1 MTGHIEQQHCR
12 KDNTEEQI
20 RVGKGFGVF
29 FSPDETKLGVNSGS
43 EKNGSDQNTITLN
56 NILSQI
62 AVNEKLGKARLY
74 EHRPPKASKR
84 GQFRADKARSTREA
98 RVNKRQ
104 LLRKFIRKT
113 RLINQ
118 MKAAKSALVKMEAAI
133 QMDLPT
139 FRPSVSLD
147 RTRFVVKS
155 LKTLIRKEETRRQSC
170 WRKFMMELESLH
182 DVVWQEIRKLRK
194 GKTRGLPDKDMVRP
208 FGSGKEGGILS
219 FEDICLYCDND
230 KCSGCD

>member
-1 MTGHIEQQHCR
+1 
-12 KDNTEEQI
+12 
-20 RVGKGFGVF
+20 VGKEFGVF
-29 FSPDETKLGVNSGS
+29 FRPDETKLGVNSGS

-62 AVNEKLGKARLY
+62 AVNGELDKAGLY

-84 GQFRADKARSTREA
+84 GQLSADKTRSTREA

-104 LLRKFIRKT
+104 LLRKFIRRT

-118 MKAAKSALVKMEAAI
+118 MRAAKSALVKMEAEI
-133 QMDLPT
+133 QMELPT
-139 FRPSVSLD
+139 FRPSISLD

-170 WRKFMMELESLH
+170 WGKFVMELESWH
-182 DVVWQEIRKLRK
+182 DVVWQEIKKLRK
-194 GKTRGLPDKDMVRP
+194 GKTRGLPDKDMVQP
-208 FGSGKEGGILS
+208 FGLEKGRGILS
-219 FEDICLYCDND
+219 FEDICLYCAND
-230 KCSGCD
+230 RCSGC